1 MATLLNPY
9 LHFDGTARD
18 AMTFYQSIFGGELT
32 VSTFGEMG
40 MEGDQAEQ
48 LMHSQLQAPDGL
60 VIMAADTPPGMTH
73 TPGDTVNLSLSGED
87 DATLRGWFEKLADG
101 GVVHVPLEKQM
112 WGDVFGQLADKFGV
126 TWMVNIN
133 QPG

>member
-1 MATLLNPY
+1 MSTLLNPY

-32 VSTFGEMG
+32 MSTFGEMG
-40 MEGDQAEQ
+40 MEGEQAEQ

-60 VIMAADTPPGMTH
+60 VIMAADSPPGMTH

-87 DATLRGWFEKLADG
+87 DATLRGWFDQLADG
-101 GVVHVPLEKQM
+101 GQVHVPLEKQM
-112 WGDVFGQLADKFGV
+112 WGDVFGQCADKYGV
-126 TWMVNIN
+126 VWLVNIN
-133 QPG
+133 QPA

>member
-1 MATLLNPY
+1 MSILLNPY

-40 MEGDQAEQ
+40 MEGDQANQ

-87 DATLRGWFEKLADG
+87 DATLRGWFDQLADG
-101 GVVHVPLEKQM
+101 GAIHVPLEKQM
-112 WGDVFGQLADKFGV
+112 WGDVFGQCADKYGV
-126 TWMVNIN
+126 VWLVNIN
-133 QPG
+133 QQ

>member
-1 MATLLNPY
+1 MSILLNPY

-18 AMTFYQSIFGGELT
+18 AITFYQSIFGGELT

-48 LMHSQLQAPDGL
+48 LMHSQLQAPGGL

-87 DATLRGWFEKLADG
+87 DATLRGWFDKLADG

-112 WGDVFGQLADKFGV
+112 WGDVFGQCADKYGV
-126 TWMVNIN
+126 VWLVNIN
-133 QPG
+133 QQ